1 MVTPHN
7 VTSRRSAD
15 PNVTEMENC
24 LGNRFGYARVSS
36 QSQSLDGQRDALS
49 AAGTTAIL
57 EEHVSGKSLE
67 GRSQLALL
75 IDLVQKGDSIVVHR
89 LDRLGRN
96 VRDLI
101 NVVQTLRDKGA
112 TLEVLEPRLIIGD
125 DLASRIL
132 LLSLGLTSEIER
144 DFILER
150 QRGGIA
156 RRKQLDRDLPKDQRA
171 YRGRP
176 RSVNA
181 DKIRLMAAENYGP
194 SAIAKELG
202 VSRMTVYRYLPRQS

>member
-1 MVTPHN
+1 
-7 VTSRRSAD
+7 
-15 PNVTEMENC
+15 

>member
-1 MVTPHN
+1 M
-7 VTSRRSAD
+7 
-15 PNVTEMENC
+15 
-24 LGNRFGYARVSS
+24 GNRFGYARVSS
-36 QSQSLDGQRDALS
+36 HSQSLDGQRVALS
-49 AAGTTAIL
+49 AAGATAIL

-75 IDLVQKGDSIVVHR
+75 MDLVQRGDSILVVR

-112 TLEVLEPRLIIGD
+112 TLEVLEPRLVIGD

-156 RRKQLDRDLPKDQRA
+156 RRKELDRSLPKHQRA

-176 RSVNA
+176 RSVNGE
-181 DKIRLMAAENYGP
+181 KIMLMASNGFGP
-194 SAIAKELG
+194 SAIAKSLG
-202 VSRMTVYRYLPRQS
+202 VSRMSVYRYLRQEPEPGFSINDPFALS

>member
-1 MVTPHN
+1 M
-7 VTSRRSAD
+7 
-15 PNVTEMENC
+15 
-24 LGNRFGYARVSS
+24 GNRFGYARVSS

-49 AAGTTAIL
+49 AAGATAIL

-75 IDLVQKGDSIVVHR
+75 MDLVQNGDSILVHR

-112 TLEVLEPRLIIGD
+112 TLEVLEPKLVIGD

-156 RRKQLDRDLPKDQRA
+156 RRKELDRGLPKDQRA

-176 RSVNA
+176 RSVDGDRIRA
-181 DKIRLMAAENYGP
+181 MAEQGLAKI
-194 SAIAKELG
+194 SIARELG
-202 VSRMTVYRYLPRQS
+202 VSRMTVYRALSAGA

>member
-1 MVTPHN
+1 M
-7 VTSRRSAD
+7 
-15 PNVTEMENC
+15 
-24 LGNRFGYARVSS
+24 GNFWGYARVSTRG
-36 QSQSLDGQRDALS
+36 QSLEGQREALS
-49 AAGTTAIL
+49 AAGATAIL
-57 EEHVSGKSLE
+57 EEHVSGKSLA

-75 IDLVQKGDSIVVHR
+75 LDLVQSGDRIYVHR

-112 TLEVLEPRLIIGD
+112 TLEVLDPRLVIGD

-144 DFILER
+144 DFILDR
-150 QRGGIA
+150 QRSGIA
-156 RRKQLDRDLPKDQRA
+156 RRKLLDRDLPKDQRA

-176 RSVNA
+176 RSV
-181 DKIRLMAAENYGP
+181 DGDRIRAMSDEGFGP
-194 SAIAKELG
+194 TSIAKNLN
-202 VSRMTVYRYLPRQS
+202 VSRMTVYRALSARD

>member
-1 MVTPHN
+1 M
-7 VTSRRSAD
+7 
-15 PNVTEMENC
+15 
-24 LGNRFGYARVSS
+24 SS

-49 AAGTTAIL
+49 AAGATAIL

-75 IDLVQKGDSIVVHR
+75 MDLVQNGDSIVVHR

-112 TLEVLEPRLIIGD
+112 TLEVLEPRLVIGD

-132 LLSLGLTSEIER
+132 LLSLGLTGEIER

-156 RRKQLDRDLPKDQRA
+156 RRKELDRGLPKNERA

-176 RSVNA
+176 RSV
-181 DKIRLMAAENYGP
+181 DGEKIRLMAEAGA
-194 SAIAKELG
+194 SKVMIARELG
-202 VSRMTVYRYLPRQS
+202 VSRMTVYRALAAGA

>member
-1 MVTPHN
+1 M
-7 VTSRRSAD
+7 
-15 PNVTEMENC
+15 
-24 LGNRFGYARVSS
+24 GNRFGYARVSS

-49 AAGTTAIL
+49 AAGAIAIL

-75 IDLVQKGDSIVVHR
+75 MDLVQSGDSIVVHR

-112 TLEVLEPRLIIGD
+112 TLEVLEPRLVIGD

-144 DFILER
+144 DFLLER

-156 RRKQLDRDLPKDQRA
+156 RRKELDRGLPKDQRA

-181 DKIRLMAAENYGP
+181 EKIRLLASDGFGP
-194 SAIAKELG
+194 SAIAKSLG
-202 VSRMTVYRYLPRQS
+202 VSRMSVYRYLRQEPEPGCPINEPRALS

>member
-1 MVTPHN
+1 
-7 VTSRRSAD
+7 
-15 PNVTEMENC
+15 MENY

-49 AAGTTAIL
+49 AAGATAIL

-75 IDLVQKGDSIVVHR
+75 MDLVQNGDSIVVHR

-112 TLEVLEPRLIIGD
+112 TLEVLEPRLVIGD

-156 RRKQLDRDLPKDQRA
+156 RRKELDRGLPKNERA

-176 RSVNA
+176 RSV
-181 DKIRLMAAENYGP
+181 DGEKIRLMAEAGVP
-194 SAIAKELG
+194 KVMIARELG
-202 VSRMTVYRYLPRQS
+202 VSRMTVYRALAAGA

>member
-1 MVTPHN
+1 
-7 VTSRRSAD
+7 
-15 PNVTEMENC
+15 MENC
-24 LGNRFGYARVSS
+24 LGNRFGYARVSTRG
-36 QSQSLDGQRDALS
+36 QSLEGQRDALTD
-49 AAGTTAIL
+49 AGVTLIL

-75 IDLVQKGDSIVVHR
+75 LDLVQSNDSVTVHR

-112 TLEVLEPRLIIGD
+112 TLEVLEPRLVIGD

-144 DFILER
+144 DFLLER

-156 RRKQLDRDLPKDQRA
+156 RRKELDRGLPKAQRA

-181 DKIRLMAAENYGP
+181 EKIRLMASNGFGP
-194 SAIAKELG
+194 SSIAKTLNL
-202 VSRMTVYRYLPRQS
+202 SRMTVYRYLRQEPEQGLPVNESRALS